1 MKEQHIIE
9 VNKDL
14 CIGCG
19 LCKNDCPV
27 NNIIIE
33 DKKSVIKNQD
43 CIKCG
48 HCSAI
53 CPTAAITL
61 TGFDDEPIE
70 IKNQTTVDSNELL
83 MAIKSRRTIRKFKNK
98 EVPSEIIQQIIEAGR
113 FTPSAKNSQDVSYI
127 VLGEDKRKY
136 EEIAVKFFRRIKPI
150 VSLFMKSAK
159 EVTID
164 DNFFFKGAPVAI
176 MVLTKDKIS
185 GSLAA
190 SNMALMAESC
200 GLGVLYSGFFTTV
213 ANNSGKLRRS
223 LNLKHSDYVVT
234 TLVLGYP
241 DVKYR
246 RTAQKER
253 ANVRYL

>member
-1 MKEQHIIE
+1 MREQHIIE

-27 NNIIIE
+27 NNIVMK
-33 DKKSVIKNQD
+33 DKKAVIKDQN

-48 HCSAI
+48 HCVAI
-53 CPTAAITL
+53 CPKAAITM
-61 TGFDDEPIE
+61 TGFDEPSIE
-70 IKNQTTVDSNELL
+70 FTKQPTLDSNELL
-83 MAIKSRRTIRKFKNK
+83 MAIKARRTIRKFKNK
-98 EVPSEIIQQIIEAGR
+98 EVPLEIVEQIIEAGR
-113 FTPSAKNSQDVSYI
+113 FTPSAKNTQDVSYV
-127 VLGEDKRKY
+127 VLGENKGKY
-136 EEIAVKFFRRIKPI
+136 EEIAVKLFRRIKPI
-150 VSLFMKSAK
+150 ASIWMKDAK

-164 DNFFFKGAPVAI
+164 DNFFFKKAPIVI
-176 MVLTKDKIS
+176 MVVTKDKVS

-200 GLGVLYSGFFTTV
+200 GLGVLYSGFFSEV
-213 ANNSGKLRRS
+213 VNHSPKLRRL
-223 LNLKHSDYVVT
+223 LNLERKDHVVT

-246 RTAQKER
+246 RTAQKET
-253 ANVRYL
+253 ANVNYL

>member
-1 MKEQHIIE
+1 MKKQHIIE

-14 CIGCG
+14 CIGCS

-27 NNIIIE
+27 NNITIK

-70 IKNQTTVDSNELL
+70 IKNETTVDSNELL

-127 VLGEDKRKY
+127 VLDENKSKY

-190 SNMALMAESC
+190 SNMALMAESY

-213 ANNSGKLRRS
+213 VNNSRKLRKS
-223 LNLKHSDYVVT
+223 LNLKHNDYVVT

-241 DVKYR
+241 DVRYR

-253 ANVRYL
+253 ANVRFL

>member
-9 VNKDL
+9 VNKDI

-19 LCKNDCPV
+19 LCENDCPV
-27 NNIIIE
+27 NNITIK

-70 IKNQTTVDSNELL
+70 IKNETTVDSNELL

-127 VLGEDKRKY
+127 VLDENKSKY

-190 SNMALMAESC
+190 SNMALMAESY

-213 ANNSGKLRRS
+213 VNNSRKLRKS
-223 LNLKHSDYVVT
+223 LNLKHNDYVVT

-241 DVKYR
+241 DVRYR
-246 RTAQKER
+246 RTAQKEK
-253 ANVRYL
+253 ANVRFL